1 MPIRRSPGPWS
12 VLVAVALL
20 AVTAFALP
28 AAGFQGTVHRV
39 DTAVTETVRLQVDNW
54 TAYLFDVNAGDTI
67 AYDIR
72 VTVGSP
78 IDVYIVPDIG
88 LADYANHTK
97 VQFLEYLDFNNQR
110 TVTGRFGSAAGGV
123 GFIVDN
129 TNVTQG
135 GADPTGPVTVA
146 LHLEKSSN
154 LYLGGLIFLGC
165 GVLLVSAVV
174 VALVLQR
181 KKAAAAEPMPP
192 APYGPPLSP
201 YEAPSAAPPAVDPG
215 PPAGG
220 PPPSPPPN
228 P

>member
-1 MPIRRSPGPWS
+1 MPLGRSTSSWF

-20 AVTAFALP
+20 AVTALAVP

-39 DTAVTETVRLQVDNW
+39 DTAVTETVTLQVDNW
-54 TAYLFDVNAGDTI
+54 TAYLFEMNAGDTI
-67 AYDIR
+67 AYDIG

-88 LADYANHTK
+88 LADYANKTK
-97 VQFLEYLDFNNQR
+97 VQFLEYLYFNNQR
-110 TVTGRFGSAAGGV
+110 NVSGSFSGTAGGV

-146 LHLEKSSN
+146 VHLERSSN

-165 GVLLVSAVV
+165 GIALLVSAVV

-181 KKAAAAEPMPP
+181 KKAAAAQP
-192 APYGPPLSP
+192 APYGPPPTP
-201 YEAPSAAPPAVDPG
+201 YETPAGSSPPDGPGPSAEG
-215 PPAGG
+215 Q
-220 PPPSPPPN
+220 PPSPPPN
-228 P
+228 L

>member
-1 MPIRRSPGPWS
+1 MPIRRSPGRRS

-20 AVTAFALP
+20 ALTALAAP
-28 AAGFQGTVHRV
+28 ATGFQGTVQRV
-39 DTAVTETVRLQVDNW
+39 GTAVTETVTLPVDHW
-54 TAYLFDVNAGDTI
+54 TAYLFEMNAGDTI

-78 IDVYIVPDIG
+78 IDVFIVPDIG
-88 LADYANHTK
+88 LADYANNTK

-110 TVTGRFGSAAGGV
+110 NVSGSFGGAAGGV

-135 GADPTGPVTVA
+135 GADPTGLVTVA
-146 LHLEKSSN
+146 VTLERSSN

-165 GVLLVSAVV
+165 GVALLVIAVV

-181 KKAAAAEPMPP
+181 KKAASAPP
-192 APYGPPLSP
+192 APYGPPPTL
-201 YEAPSAAPPAVDPG
+201 YETPSGSVPGAGPG
-215 PPAGG
+215 PPSEGLPPT
-220 PPPSPPPN
+220 PPPSP
-228 P
+228 

>member
-1 MPIRRSPGPWS
+1 MSVRRPLAPWS
-12 VLVAVALL
+12 VLLAVALL
-20 AVTAFALP
+20 ALTALAAP
-28 AAGFQGTVHRV
+28 VAGFQGTVHRV
-39 DTAVTETVRLQVDNW
+39 DTAVTETVTLPIDNW
-54 TAYLFDVNAGDTI
+54 TAYFFEMNAGDVI
-67 AYDIR
+67 DYDIR

-165 GVLLVSAVV
+165 GVGLLAAAVV

-181 KKAAAAEPMPP
+181 KKAAAAQPV
-192 APYGPPLSP
+192 PYGPPPTP
-201 YEAPSAAPPAVDPG
+201 YETASGSPPTAASNPPTEG
-215 PPAGG
+215 L
-220 PPPSPPPN
+220 PPSPPSN